1 MQTVPETTTP
11 VQFDDALYA
20 LAAQARTRYA
30 GEHARIDRGLVIAL
44 NHGVTLHADGSADVQ
59 SASDPELVY
68 HVAHGTCDCP
78 DFQRA
83 PDGRCKHR
91 WSVCLTRKATQQ
103 MTATQT
109 PAAAQTYYATY
120 TEPTGL
126 VLQGTATWRPVE
138 QAWLFVSDANEA
150 YLTRRAHALVLGG
163 NVQVLEAQREA
174 DGNLAAK
181 VCRGYAA

>member
-1 MQTVPETTTP
+1 MTKIADTTNVVTL
-11 VQFDDALYA
+11 DDALYT

-44 NHGVTLHADGSADVQ
+44 NHGVTLHADGTADVQ
-59 SASDPELVY
+59 SASDPEILY

-91 WSVCLTRKATQQ
+91 WSVCLTRKAHKA
-103 MTATQT
+103 TAAPQT
-109 PAAAQTYYATY
+109 PDAAQTYYATY
-120 TEPTGL
+120 TDPTGL
-126 VLQGTATWRPVE
+126 VLQGTATWRRAE
-138 QAWLFVSDANEA
+138 QAWLFVSEANEA

-163 NVQVLEAQREA
+163 NVQLLEAQRDA
-174 DGNLAAK
+174 DGHLVARI
-181 VCRGYAA
+181 CGYAA